1 MSDNLVIKTQPGP
14 QSELLACPAN
24 EIFYGG
30 ARGGGKSFGILLDFA
45 SHAFAHPRAKGILFR
60 RTYPELEDLQDKS
73 KTMYPML
80 GAVWKANNRVWQFE
94 NGSNLKMRYLDRDD
108 TVNRYLGHEYSWIGL
123 DQLESWPLQTTY
135 DKLKGNLRSAEGIP
149 TRMVSTGNPGGVG
162 HNWVKARFVD
172 PAPPRTLI
180 QDAQGSTRC
189 FIPARLQDN
198 KILTDADPTYIDRL
212 KNSGPDWLIK
222 AWLDGDWNIVAGGM
236 FDDLWHTKE
245 HVIEPFQIPETWR
258 VDRSFDWGSTRPFAV
273 QWWAES
279 DGETMPNGN
288 FYPKGTLFHIAEWYG
303 CNGKPNEG
311 LRMLASEVGRG
322 IREKEQRMDV
332 HAYPGPADPSIF
344 ASENGT
350 SIADEMGRVGCRWEK
365 ANNTR
370 KSGWERMRRLMKA
383 SLDQN
388 MEEQGLFIF
397 NTCRHFIRTV
407 PSLPRDQRDLD
418 DADTNAEDHAADA
431 CRYRIMKTSST
442 ISHTRLKGL

>member
-1 MSDNLVIKTQPGP
+1 MSEKLLIRTQPGP
-14 QSELLACPAN
+14 QSQLLACPAD

-45 SHAFAHPRAKGILFR
+45 SHAFQFPRAKGILFR

-73 KTMYPML
+73 KTIYPML
-80 GAVWKANNRVWQFE
+80 GAVWKANNRMWQFE

-162 HNWVKARFVD
+162 HNWVKSRFVD
-172 PAPPRTLI
+172 PAPPLTLI
-180 QDAQGSTRC
+180 EDEYGSTRC
-189 FIPARLQDN
+189 FIPAKLSDN
-198 KILTDADPTYIDRL
+198 LILADADPTYADRL
-212 KNSGPDWLIK
+212 RNSGPEWLVK

-236 FDDLWHTKE
+236 FDDLWRTKT
-245 HVIEPFQIPETWR
+245 HVIEPFDIPESWR
-258 VDRSFDWGSTRPFAV
+258 IDRSFDWGSTRPFSV

-279 DGETMPNGN
+279 DGEIMPNGN
-288 FYPKGTLFHIAEWYG
+288 YYPRGTLFHIAEWYG

-311 LRMLASEVGRG
+311 IRMIASEVARG
-322 IREKEQRMDV
+322 IRKIENDMDV
-332 HAYPGPADPSIF
+332 YAYPGPADPAIF

-350 SIADEMGRVGCRWEK
+350 SIADEMGRSGCRWER

-370 KSGWERMRRLMKA
+370 KSGWERMRRLLKA
-383 SLDQN
+383 SLDEN
-388 MEEQGLFIF
+388 MEEAGMFVF
-397 NTCRHFIRTV
+397 ENCRHFIRTV
-407 PSLPRDQRDLD
+407 PTLPRDNRDLD

-442 ISHTRLKGL
+442 ISHTRLQGL